1 MGNISPKQLR
11 VRGTIQVIIR
21 EDMTVNEVKSPN
33 TWTLRGRL
41 TDDARSNARKQ
52 GAGNITNFRLAVNQ
66 PVFIGGEIDS
76 RENYFNVTV
85 YDAEKADVAAA
96 LQKGDKVEVI
106 GLAQLRKSEWTDR
119 DSGEARERWNMELH
133 VTEGF
138 SEFAVTLL
146 ESKAAAKDPEPAE

>member
-1 MGNISPKQLR
+1 MGNISPKLLHE
-11 VRGTIQVIIR
+11 RGTIKVIIR

-52 GAGNITNFRLAVNQ
+52 GNGNITNFRLAVNQ
-66 PVFIGGEIDS
+66 PVFIGGEVDS

-85 YDAEKADVAAA
+85 FDADKAELVAT

-119 DSGEARERWNMELH
+119 DSGEPRERWNMELH

-146 ESKAAAKDPEPAE
+146 ESKADAQALEPAE